1 MSDVAVTYDP
11 YSADIRENPYP
22 VYQYLRD
29 EAPIYRHPE
38 KGFYV
43 LSRFA
48 DVLGV
53 LHDWETYS
61 SAKGITLEGLPP
73 DVQPEMITMDP
84 PRHDDLRGLVK
95 RVFTPKAISASSPAS
110 SSIADE
116 LVAALDPN
124 GFDLVRD
131 VAGPV
136 PSVVICELLG
146 IPTSDRPLFR
156 GWIETLI
163 RRKPDEPDTITAA
176 RAASGELSEYLAGQI
191 AERRRTPT
199 DDIIGFAVSVA
210 EDGRTLDDEEL
221 LGFVRLLLVAGNETT
236 INLIG
241 NSFVTLARNPDERA
255 RLAADPTL
263 TPNAVEEVL
272 RFESPVPQLCRHTTR
287 DTVHHGVDVAAGSV
301 VVIVFAAANRDE
313 REFTDPNRFDITR
326 RVDRHLAF
334 GHGIHHCLGAA
345 LARLQARAAIDAV
358 LAKFP
363 DYEITTDTIEML
375 PSGHRAG
382 RSHFPPSVA
391 SRGRCHTPG
400 AVRPTSRLLC
410 THRSRVCGKSRLRAS
425 AGGRSG
431 WRHTHS
437 GVAASDVLDDPA
449 SPRLPRSERS
459 TMSYGSGFCAPVSKS
474 RNPASSLAMN
484 TEPSVAASSPARSR
498 AMRGT
503 MCLRTGVMSK

>member
-1 MSDVAVTYDP
+1 MTEVAVVYDP
-11 YSADIRENPYP
+11 YAAELRENPYP

-29 EAPIYRHPE
+29 EAPLYRNPD

-53 LHDWETYS
+53 LHDWQTYS
-61 SAKGITLEGLPP
+61 SAQGITLEGLPP

-84 PRHDDLRGLVK
+84 PRHHELRDLVK
-95 RVFTPKAISASSPAS
+95 RAFTPKAIGALEPRVLA
-110 SSIADE
+110 IADD
-116 LVAALDPN
+116 LAAALDPD

-131 VAGPV
+131 IAGPV

-146 IPTSDRPLFR
+146 IPITDRPLFR
-156 GWIETLI
+156 GWIDTLI

-191 AERRRTPT
+191 ADRRQNPT

-241 NSFVTLARNPDERA
+241 NSFLTLARNPEERA
-255 RLAADPTL
+255 RLARDPGF

-287 DTVHHGVDVAAGSV
+287 DTVHYGVDVPAGSV
-301 VVIVFAAANRDE
+301 VVIAFAAANRDE
-313 REFTDPNRFDITR
+313 REFTDPNRFDIMR

-358 LAKFP
+358 MARFP
-363 DYEITTDTIEML
+363 NYEITTDRIEML
-375 PSGHRAG
+375 PSGHA
-382 RSHFPPSVA
+382 
-391 SRGRCHTPG
+391 RG
-400 AVRPTSRLLC
+400 
-410 THRSRVCGKSRLRAS
+410 
-425 AGGRSG
+425 
-431 WRHTHS
+431 
-437 GVAASDVLDDPA
+437 
-449 SPRLPRSERS
+449 
-459 TMSYGSGFCAPVSKS
+459 PVSL
-474 RNPASSLAMN
+474 PA
-484 TEPSVAASSPARSR
+484 VAR
-498 AMRGT
+498 
-503 MCLRTGVMSK
+503 

>member
-1 MSDVAVTYDP
+1 MTDAAVRYDP
-11 YSADIRENPYP
+11 YAADIRDNPYP

-29 EAPIYRHPE
+29 QAPIYRNPD
-38 KGFYV
+38 KAFYV

-61 SAKGITLEGLPP
+61 SAQGITLEGLPP

-84 PRHDDLRGLVK
+84 PRHNELRDLVK
-95 RVFTPKAISASSPAS
+95 RAFTPKAISALEPRVLAV
-110 SSIADE
+110 AE
-116 LVAALDPN
+116 GLVAALDPSE
-124 GFDLVRD
+124 FDLVRD

-146 IPTSDRPLFR
+146 IPISDRPLFR

-191 AERRRTPT
+191 ADRRQNPT

-241 NSFVTLARNPDERA
+241 NSFLTLARNPEERA
-255 RLAADPTL
+255 RLAADPAL

-287 DTVHHGVDVAAGSV
+287 DTVHHGVDVPAESV
-301 VVIVFAAANRDE
+301 VVIAFAAANRDE
-313 REFTDPNRFDITR
+313 REFTEPSRFDIMR

-358 LAKFP
+358 LARFP
-363 DYEITTDTIEML
+363 DYAITTDAIEML
-375 PSGHRAG
+375 PSGHA
-382 RSHFPPSVA
+382 
-391 SRGRCHTPG
+391 RG
-400 AVRPTSRLLC
+400 
-410 THRSRVCGKSRLRAS
+410 
-425 AGGRSG
+425 
-431 WRHTHS
+431 
-437 GVAASDVLDDPA
+437 
-449 SPRLPRSERS
+449 
-459 TMSYGSGFCAPVSKS
+459 PVSL
-474 RNPASSLAMN
+474 PA
-484 TEPSVAASSPARSR
+484 VAR
-498 AMRGT
+498 
-503 MCLRTGVMSK
+503 